1 MFSACSKAICF
12 LLLLACSWT
21 SVFGAPDQSDTIRVA
36 SDPNNLPFSNDQMDG
51 FENKIAAMVARDLGK
66 RLEYLWRAQRRG
78 FFRETLKEGKA
89 DLVMGVPTGFDMA
102 LTTIPYYRSTYVFV
116 TRQNRGLKLSS
127 FDELLLRT
135 ARVGVQIIGDD
146 GVNTPPAHALARRG
160 IITNVVGFTVYG
172 DYREPNPP
180 ARIVE
185 AVAKGDLDVA
195 VIWGPLAGY
204 FSHIGNL
211 PLDLTPT
218 GEDLQDQPLKF
229 EFSISMGVQK
239 RNRELCEALNQ
250 IIRNRRLEI
259 QNLLKDYGVPLLPLK
274 EKTINHSE
282 K

>member
-1 MFSACSKAICF
+1 
-12 LLLLACSWT
+12 
-21 SVFGAPDQSDTIRVA
+21 
-36 SDPNNLPFSNDQMDG
+36 
-51 FENKIAAMVARDLGK
+51 
-66 RLEYLWRAQRRG
+66 
-78 FFRETLKEGKA
+78 
-89 DLVMGVPTGFDMA
+89 MGVPTGFDMA

-218 GEDLQDQPLKF
+218 GEDLQDQPFKF

-274 EKTINHSE
+274 EKTINNSE